1 MMEPFIVVGKIGA
14 PHGVRGEVRVQPL
27 TDFPGRFNGLKS
39 AFLDEKTELEIERVK
54 YNNQLIILK
63 FKNFDDRN
71 DIEPLKG
78 KLLKVNRKDISPLAP
93 GEYYHFD
100 IVGLEV
106 YNENEE
112 HLGKIVEILKT
123 GSNDV
128 YVVNNAEQQLLIP
141 ALKKV
146 VTKIDIAAGRMN
158 VLLQEELE

>member
-1 MMEPFIVVGKIGA
+1 MMEPFIVIGKIGA
-14 PHGVRGEVRVQPL
+14 PHGVRGEVRIQPL
-27 TDFPGRFNGLKS
+27 TDFPDRFNGLKRV
-39 AFLDEKTELEIERVK
+39 FLDEKIELEIERVK

-71 DIEPLKG
+71 ALEPLKG
-78 KLLKVNRKDISPLAP
+78 KLLKVSREEVSPLAH

-100 IVGLEV
+100 IIGLEV
-106 YNENEE
+106 YNETEE
-112 HLGKIVEILKT
+112 YLGKVIEILKT

-128 YVVNNAEQQLLIP
+128 YVVNNEKQQLLIP

-158 VLLQEELE
+158 VSLQEELE